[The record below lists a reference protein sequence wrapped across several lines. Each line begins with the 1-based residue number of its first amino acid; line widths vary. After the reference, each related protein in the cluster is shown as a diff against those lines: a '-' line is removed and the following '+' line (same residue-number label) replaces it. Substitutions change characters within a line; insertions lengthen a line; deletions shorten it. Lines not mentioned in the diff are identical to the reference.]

1 MMELFAVLVILLVY
15 TVVTGKVE
23 DLFSVISVRII
34 FVSFTVFL
42 YHLLVLKKSMV
53 KCKII

>member
-15 TVVTGKVE
+15 TVVTGNVE

-34 FVSFTVFL
+34 FVSFTT
-42 YHLLVLKKSMV
+42 
-53 KCKII
+53 

>member
-23 DLFSVISVRII
+23 DLFSVISVRKC
-34 FVSFTVFL
+34 L
-42 YHLLVLKKSMV
+42 YHLLPKVLKSPW
-53 KCKII
+53 